1 MSHGDEV
8 KKVPPGFRVT
18 ARADGS
24 EFSAMELLGL
34 MVQSGQAPLDV
45 YIANLPDG
53 YVNNKQELLDMLQ
66 DNSQKVIQ
74 QLQQQ
79 LKQAQ
84 DIMQQMAKAYEK
96 TKKDMDNIDSVIAEN
111 QRLKSQMAD
120 LAAKMIERS
129 QQDSETTQKIMQEM
143 QQVLVAA
150 KTLNKD
156 KKES

>member
-1 MSHGDEV
+1 
-8 KKVPPGFRVT
+8 
-18 ARADGS
+18 
-24 EFSAMELLGL
+24 

>member
-1 MSHGDEV
+1 
-8 KKVPPGFRVT
+8 
-18 ARADGS
+18 
-24 EFSAMELLGL
+24 
-34 MVQSGQAPLDV
+34 
-45 YIANLPDG
+45 
-53 YVNNKQELLDMLQ
+53 
-66 DNSQKVIQ
+66 
-74 QLQQQ
+74 
-79 LKQAQ
+79 
-84 DIMQQMAKAYEK
+84 
-96 TKKDMDNIDSVIAEN
+96 MDNIDSVIAEN